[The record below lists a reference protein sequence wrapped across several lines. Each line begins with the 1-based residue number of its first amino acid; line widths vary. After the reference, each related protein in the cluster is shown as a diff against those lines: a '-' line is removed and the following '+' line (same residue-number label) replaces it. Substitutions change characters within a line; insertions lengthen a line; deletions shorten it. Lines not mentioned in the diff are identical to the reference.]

1 VQSDLNPLTPEANMN
16 WTQIEGRWEQLK
28 GDARAKWGKLTD
40 DDLMVVRGRADQLIG
55 KIVTRYG
62 IKREQAQQQV
72 DEWAARLR
80 DSLAHM
86 PGRQDGGMPASPRS
100 SEPPSSDDEEV
111 SSSAQTPRR
120 VS

>member
-1 VQSDLNPLTPEANMN
+1 MN
-16 WTQIEGRWEQLK
+16 WTQIEGRWEHLK

-40 DDLMVVRGRADQLIG
+40 DDLTVVRGRAEQLIG
-55 KIVTRYG
+55 KIVARYG

-72 DEWAARLR
+72 DEWAARLHDGLTGMR
-80 DSLAHM
+80 
-86 PGRQDGGMPASPRS
+86 GRQDGGMPASPRS
-100 SEPPSSDDEEV
+100 AEPPSSDDEV